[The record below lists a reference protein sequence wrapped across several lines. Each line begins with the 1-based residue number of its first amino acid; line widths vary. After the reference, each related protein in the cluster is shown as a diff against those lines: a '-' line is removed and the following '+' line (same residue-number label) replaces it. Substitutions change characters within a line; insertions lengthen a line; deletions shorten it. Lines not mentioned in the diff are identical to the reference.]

1 MSQAAPPA
9 PLQGVF
15 SIDAALPFAD
25 ALAAGILQ
33 NYGAR
38 PETLADILILLPTR
52 RAARALR
59 EAFLRQSGGKALL
72 LPRLAPLGDVEEDE
86 LLLSDGL
93 DDAPDDAIPSPLDGL
108 ERLGLLTQL
117 ILKRAQAEGA
127 ESWGVATAGQAA
139 ALAGELVRLLDSLQ
153 IEDVDI
159 DRLAGLVPDRF
170 AQHWKLTLRFLEI
183 LSHAWPQILQERNAL
198 DPAARRNLL
207 LRRQAELW
215 RANPPTH
222 PVIAAGSTGSIPAT
236 RELLGVIASLP
247 QGAVVLPGLD
257 RHLTGAQWEALEQPH
272 PQFGLG
278 LLLQALGIERQGV
291 GDWPA
296 PGITDI
302 NPARMQLWSQ
312 ALQPTDERAPAQAL
326 PPHALEKMLRL
337 ECPTPQ
343 SEALAIAL
351 RLREALETRGQS
363 AALVTADR
371 DLARRVAVE
380 LRRWDIAIDDS
391 AGTRLMDTPPA
402 VLLRLI
408 GEAVDTE
415 LAPVSLLALLQHPL
429 CALGLPREELRERA
443 RLLDRRILRG
453 ARPATGIDGLRR
465 AVTTF
470 FDEADALFGKY
481 AAGLFDLLDRLEHA
495 LRPLMAAMAKGDAA
509 VPDLAQALA
518 QSGEAFAATDTVAG
532 DPLLWRGEA
541 GDAAAL
547 LIAQLVERGAAFG
560 TVRGSDWPGLFAELA
575 GPQVVRPRH
584 GLHPRLFIW
593 GPLEARL
600 QRADLM
606 ILGGLNEG
614 SWPPLVDTG
623 PWLTRPMRQELGLPL
638 PERRIG
644 LAAHDFV
651 QAACAPNVMLTRAE
665 RAEGAPTVKARW
677 LARLDALL
685 GRDPEQPDTLP
696 ADLRQGAP
704 WLHWANEIDRPPP
717 EPSPK
722 SPKPPK
728 PAPPLE
734 ARPRSLSV
742 TSVELWR
749 RDPYALYAREILK
762 LRPLDPLDM
771 DPTARDRGILMHD
784 VLDEFLRQQD
794 GRVSAQ
800 SEQALI
806 DLGRMRFKQLLD
818 RPAERAFW
826 WPRFERVARWF
837 VSTQLARQSEGIE
850 LALTEA
856 SGEMRLAG
864 PAGAFTIRAKADR
877 IDRLADGTL
886 DIIDYKTGTSPSIEQ
901 VAAGYAPQLPLEAL
915 IAASVTGFDGGRL
928 KGRATRLSYWR
939 LRGMKDGGAI
949 EDVLQARKL
958 VEAMAEYGQ
967 PGESAVSILL
977 GLTEHY
983 LIERIKHYD
992 NPRTPYL
999 SQPRP
1004 AFAGYGDY
1012 DHLARVAE
1020 WAVSYAEE

>member
-1 MSQAAPPA
+1 MKQAAKPA
-9 PLQGVF
+9 SLQGVF

-25 ALAAGILQ
+25 ALAVGILQ
-33 NYGAR
+33 NYGAK
-38 PETLADILILLPTR
+38 PETLTDILILLPTR

-72 LPRLAPLGDVEEDE
+72 LPRLAPLGDVDEDE
-86 LLLSDGL
+86 LLLSDGIG
-93 DDAPDDAIPSPLDGL
+93 DAPDAIIPPALDGM

-117 ILKRAQAEGA
+117 ILKRAKAEGEA
-127 ESWGVATAGQAA
+127 WGVATAGQAA
-139 ALAGELVRLLDSLQ
+139 ALAGELARLLDSLQ

-170 AQHWKLTLRFLEI
+170 AQHWKLTLTFLEI
-183 LSHAWPQILQERNAL
+183 LSQAWPQILQERNAL

-207 LRRQAELW
+207 LRKQAELW
-215 RANPPTH
+215 RAKPPTH

-236 RELLGVIASLP
+236 RELLKVIAHLP

-257 RHLTGAQWEALEQPH
+257 RHLTDAQWETLEQPH
-272 PQFGLG
+272 PQFGLH
-278 LLLQALGIERQGV
+278 LLLQAFEIERQNV
-291 GDWPA
+291 ADWPA
-296 PGITDI
+296 PGITGI
-302 NPARMQLWSQ
+302 NPARAQLWSQ
-312 ALQPTDERAPAQAL
+312 ALQPADEWAPAQSL
-326 PPHALEKMLRL
+326 PPHALDKMLRL
-337 ECPTPQ
+337 ECSTPQ

-351 RLREALETRGQS
+351 RLRQALETRGQS

-391 AGTRLMDTPPA
+391 AGTPLMDTPPA

-408 GEAVDTE
+408 GEALESE

-443 RLLDRRILRG
+443 RILDRDVLRG
-453 ARPATGIDGLRR
+453 ARPAENVDGLRL
-465 AVTTF
+465 AVTAVAKKHPAF
-470 FDEADALFGKY
+470 EAR
-481 AAGLFDLLDRLEHA
+481 AATLFDLILRLEQA
-495 LRPLMAAMAKGDAA
+495 LEPLRAAMNQPDAS
-509 VPDLAQALA
+509 VPALAQALA
-518 QSGEAFAATDTVAG
+518 QSGEAFAATDTIAG
-532 DPLLWRGEA
+532 DRLLWRGDA
-541 GDAAAL
+541 GEAAAG

-560 TVRGSDWPGLFAELA
+560 EVRGSDWPGLFTELA
-575 GPQVVRPRH
+575 GAQVVRPRH

-606 ILGGLNEG
+606 ILGGLNEA

-696 ADLRQGAP
+696 EDLRDGVP
-704 WLHWANEIDRPPP
+704 WLHWADQLDRPPQVT
-717 EPSPK
+717 PS
-722 SPKPPK
+722 KPPR
-728 PAPPLE
+728 PMPPLE

-784 VLDEFLRQQD
+784 VLDEFLRQHD
-794 GRVSAQ
+794 GRVTAQ
-800 SEQALI
+800 SEQTLVE
-806 DLGRMRFKQLLD
+806 LGRIRFKQLLD

-837 VSTQLARQSEGIE
+837 VATQLARQGERIE

-856 SGEMRLAG
+856 SGEMQLRG
-864 PAGAFTIRAKADR
+864 PAGSFTIRAKADR

-915 IAASVTGFDGGRL
+915 IAASANGFDSGRL
-928 KGRATRLSYWR
+928 TGRAARLSYWR
-939 LRGMKDGGAI
+939 LRGMQDGGAI
-949 EDVLQARKL
+949 EDVLVARKL
-958 VEAMAEYGQ
+958 LEAMAEYGQ
-967 PGESAVSILL
+967 PGESAASILL

-983 LIERIKHYD
+983 LIERIKYYD